1 MNDAQCEA
9 LFRSW
14 LRDYSGIVSKIARA
28 FTTTESDRDDL
39 IQEILLRLWTSIRTF
54 RGEAKPST
62 WIYRIAFNRALTW
75 QRDETRKRRTRV
87 ALVEAVDERDE
98 EHARGERL
106 DCVYAAIRQLDEIDR
121 SLILMSLD
129 GCSYREIGEVLD
141 LSESNVGVRLSRIK
155 QKLARL
161 LTEDGHER

>member
-75 QRDETRKRRTRV
+75 QRDETRKRRKRV
-87 ALVEAVDERDE
+87 AFFEAVDPCDGTLDRND
-98 EHARGERL
+98 RL
-106 DCVYAAIRQLDEIDR
+106 ESVYAAIRQLDEIDR

-129 GCSYREIGEVLD
+129 GCTYREIAEVMD
-141 LSESNVGVRLSRIK
+141 LSETNVGARLSRIK
-155 QKLARL
+155 QKLARK
-161 LTEDGHER
+161 LTEDNHER